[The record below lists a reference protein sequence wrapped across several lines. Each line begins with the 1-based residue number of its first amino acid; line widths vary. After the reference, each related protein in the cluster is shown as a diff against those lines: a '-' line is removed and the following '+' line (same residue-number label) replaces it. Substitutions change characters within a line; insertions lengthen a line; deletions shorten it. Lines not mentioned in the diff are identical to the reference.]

1 MTDIDRNSVS
11 YRRRRMRELFRPIE
25 RQILLTDDE
34 EDLVMLASLMM
45 TTSKDILVQ
54 RIGSEKA
61 KRMVF
66 TMDFGDQNMPHPH
79 KNRPRKGR
87 RKVGSAKRK
96 ARRLKGKKSGK
107 K

>member
-1 MTDIDRNSVS
+1 MTDVDRNSVT

-61 KRMVF
+61 KRMIF
-66 TMDFGDQNMPHPH
+66 TMDFGD
-79 KNRPRKGR
+79 
-87 RKVGSAKRK
+87 
-96 ARRLKGKKSGK
+96 
-107 K
+107 